1 MAQSR
6 ESVKSSP
13 APVAT
18 LAVPVSG
25 DSGVAELPP
34 PMEPV
39 ERDKVLPLQ
48 PWLVKVYFIFPVVLY
63 IPDAIFNYYV
73 YSHGI
78 NTNTTS
84 PVIQGLFV
92 ALWAF
97 LAIGIVGMAYLLS
110 VLAPWH
116 WGQGHRVQALFCGL
130 GVLIAT
136 AITTWNSLA
145 YRSQEAS
152 SFSVF
157 QTDKWAYN
165 IWPQL
170 QRNNI
175 SLTMILV
182 AVAPPFWG
190 LFWAIVQPTQSG
202 RSLRQLQESHA
213 ERLLR
218 LQQESEL
225 KRVKAETTAKIREA
239 QLRGMARTAA
249 TAREQAREVFAQR
262 RNNGKAAE
270 GGQSAQSSEKVE
282 PTTSDE
288 QPQQPE
294 TLAELASETP
304 SARPAEASNILD
316 YPRFTPN
323 ANRELAGAR
332 GSAPFMSNH
341 AAAATP
347 NVHAAP
353 ATGRGPASQ
362 PMLLSDADVAD
373 RAGMPEADTLGS
385 RRPALFGAQ
394 FTPAIAQSEMSD
406 VDAMTG
412 TTGPRQAVRRSPTLG
427 SLTSQL
433 NQPVPRQYVEAI
445 RESLRQLD
453 MPAMKPTLTPKE
465 IKDLTP
471 LVAERLGV
479 DEAMAR
485 KALTQYSKGNASS
498 SRR

>member
-18 LAVPVSG
+18 ATAPQSD
-25 DSGVAELPP
+25 DSRVADLPP

-78 NTNTTS
+78 NTNATN
-84 PVIQGLFV
+84 PLIQGLFV

-116 WGQGHRVQALFCGL
+116 WGQGHRVQAMFCGL

-145 YRSQEAS
+145 YRSQEAG

-170 QRNNI
+170 QKNNI

-202 RSLRQLQESHA
+202 RSIRQLQESHA

-249 TAREQAREVFAQR
+249 AARDQAREVFAQKR
-262 RNNGKAAE
+262 KD
-270 GGQSAQSSEKVE
+270 QSATGASAESSEKVE
-282 PTTSDE
+282 QTPPTE
-288 QPQQPE
+288 QSSQPE
-294 TLAELASETP
+294 TLAEFAGEPS
-304 SARPAEASNILD
+304 SARPADTSNILD

-332 GSAPFMSNH
+332 GSSPYMSNH
-341 AAAATP
+341 AAAAMP

-353 ATGRGPASQ
+353 NGGRGPASQ
-362 PMLLSDADVAD
+362 PMLLSDADVVD
-373 RAGMPEADTLGS
+373 RMGMPEADTLGS
-385 RRPALFGAQ
+385 RRPAVFGAQ
-394 FTPAIAQSEMSD
+394 FTPAIAQGEMSD

-412 TTGPRQAVRRSPTLG
+412 TTGPRQAVRRPTTLG
-427 SLTSQL
+427 SLTRTL
-433 NQPVPRQYVEAI
+433 NEPLSPAYMEAI

-453 MPAMKPTLTPKE
+453 LPAMKRSFSAKE
-465 IKDLTP
+465 MRDITP
-471 LVAERLGV
+471 LLAEKLST
-479 DEAMAR
+479 DEATAR
-485 KALTQYSKGNASS
+485 QVLNRYVKANASS
-498 SRR
+498 TRGR

>member
-13 APVAT
+13 ALVAT
-18 LAVPVSG
+18 AAAQASG
-25 DSGVAELPP
+25 DSHVADLPP

-78 NTNTTS
+78 NTNATN
-84 PVIQGLFV
+84 PVIQALFV

-116 WGQGHRVQALFCGL
+116 WGQGHRVQAMFCGL

-145 YRSQEAS
+145 YRSEEAG

-165 IWPQL
+165 LWPQL
-170 QRNNI
+170 QKNNI

-202 RSLRQLQESHA
+202 RSIRQLQESHA

-249 TAREQAREVFAQR
+249 AARDQAREVFAQKR
-262 RNNGKAAE
+262 KE
-270 GGQSAQSSEKVE
+270 QSATDHSPESSAKVE
-282 PTTSDE
+282 QSPPAE
-288 QPQQPE
+288 QPSQPE
-294 TLAELASETP
+294 TLVELAGDSP

-323 ANRELAGAR
+323 TNRELTGAR
-332 GSAPFMSNH
+332 GSSTFMSNH

-353 ATGRGPASQ
+353 MGGRGPASQ

-373 RAGMPEADTLGS
+373 RMGMPEADTLGS
-385 RRPALFGAQ
+385 RRPAVFGPQ
-394 FTPAIAQSEMSD
+394 FTPAIAQGEMSD

-412 TTGPRQAVRRSPTLG
+412 TTGPRQAVRRPTTLG
-427 SLTSQL
+427 SLTRTL
-433 NQPVPRQYVEAI
+433 NEPVPRAYVEAI
-445 RESLRQLD
+445 RDSLRQLD
-453 MPAMKPTLTPKE
+453 LPAMKPTLTPKE

-471 LVAERLGV
+471 LVAEKLGV
-479 DEAMAR
+479 DETTAR
-485 KALTQYSKGNASS
+485 KALSQYSKANAST
-498 SRR
+498 RR

>member
-1 MAQSR
+1 MAQPR
-6 ESVKSSP
+6 ETVRSNP
-13 APVAT
+13 TAFAT
-18 LAVPVSG
+18 MTAPVSG

-34 PMEPV
+34 PMDPV

-78 NTNTTS
+78 STNTTN

-116 WGQGHRVQALFCGL
+116 WGQGHRVQSLFCGL

-145 YRSQEAS
+145 YRSQEAG

-170 QRNNI
+170 QKNNI

-202 RSLRQLQESHA
+202 RSIRQLQESHA

-239 QLRGMARTAA
+239 QLRGLARTA
-249 TAREQAREVFAQR
+249 TAARQQAREVFTQKQTKEQ
-262 RNNGKAAE
+262 GAE
-270 GGQSAQSSEKVE
+270 QSDTPSSARVVE
-282 PTTSDE
+282 QTPPAE
-288 QPQQPE
+288 RPNQPE
-294 TLAELASETP
+294 TLAELAADAP
-304 SARPAEASNILD
+304 SARPADASNILD
-316 YPRFTPN
+316 YPLFAPK
-323 ANRELAGAR
+323 ANRDLAGAR

-341 AAAATP
+341 AAAAAP
-347 NVHAAP
+347 NVHSAP
-353 ATGRGPASQ
+353 NGGRGPASQ
-362 PMLLSDADVAD
+362 PMLLNDADVAGF
-373 RAGMPEADTLGS
+373 AGMPESDAASLT
-385 RRPALFGAQ
+385 RRPAIFGAQ
-394 FTPAIAQSEMSD
+394 APASIMPAEMSD

-412 TTGPRQAVRRSPTLG
+412 TTGPRQSVRRPGTLG
-427 SLTSQL
+427 SLTRTL
-433 NQPVPRQYVEAI
+433 NDPLPPAYMEAI
-445 RESLRQLD
+445 RESFRQLD
-453 MPAMKPTLTPKE
+453 LSPMKPTLTPKE
-465 IKDLTP
+465 TKSLLP
-471 LVAERLGV
+471 LVAEKLNI
-479 DEAMAR
+479 DETDA
-485 KALTQYSKGNASS
+485 KQALNRYMRANAAP
-498 SRR
+498 RR

>member
-18 LAVPVSG
+18 LTAPVSS

-78 NTNTTS
+78 NTNATN
-84 PVIQGLFV
+84 PLIQSLFV

-116 WGQGHRVQALFCGL
+116 WGQGHRVQAIFCGL

-145 YRSQEAS
+145 YRSQEAG

-170 QRNNI
+170 QQNNI

-202 RSLRQLQESHA
+202 RSIRQLQESHA

-249 TAREQAREVFAQR
+249 TAREQAREIFTQK
-262 RNNGKAAE
+262 NKD
-270 GGQSAQSSEKVE
+270 QSATTPTGNASVKVE
-282 PTTSDE
+282 QISPAE
-288 QPQQPE
+288 QPNQPE
-294 TLAELASETP
+294 TLAELAQEAL
-304 SARPAEASNILD
+304 SARPADASNILD

-341 AAAATP
+341 AAAALP
-347 NVHAAP
+347 NVHTAP
-353 ATGRGPASQ
+353 AGSRGPASQ

-373 RAGMPEADTLGS
+373 RSGMPESDVLGS

-394 FTPAIAQSEMSD
+394 FTPAIMQGEMSD
-406 VDAMTG
+406 ADAMTG
-412 TTGPRQAVRRSPTLG
+412 TTGPRQSVRRPTTLG
-427 SLTSQL
+427 SLTRTL
-433 NQPVPRQYVEAI
+433 NEPLPPAYMEAI

-453 MPAMKPTLTPKE
+453 LPAMKRSFSTKE
-465 IKDLTP
+465 VRDLVP
-471 LVAERLGV
+471 LLIDKLNL
-479 DEAMAR
+479 DEAGAKQVLSR
-485 KALTQYSKGNASS
+485 YSKANAAP
-498 SRR
+498 RR